1 MMGLNSIDC
10 FKLTEDEQSNRFANI
25 NTFSMF
31 SHTIVDTLINLKSD
45 NTEQDPT
52 IIPDIT
58 DEEENTGDEE
68 DANNDEESTGD
79 EEDANNDEE
88 NTGDEEDANNDEEST
103 GDEEDANDEESH
115 VPSITYT
122 ANPNNANR
130 VMANN
135 CDKLSCGDYTKA
147 ESADEIVFCSEFIK
161 NVDLEP
167 DAARV

>member
-58 DEEENTGDEE
+58 DE
-68 DANNDEESTGD
+68 
-79 EEDANNDEE
+79 EE